1 MKYKCPACGYQPN
14 KAQAMMETKL
24 LFKAFPEDIQKNLK
38 RVIKEVNKY
47 SYKGRI
53 PVEYKYRFI
62 YGLSPVSHEIIRK
75 TIAIWDRFDNSKKC
89 FTLQYFSAI
98 AKNSQETNSSK
109 EKSEIKMRGI
119 NPPDLTVKEKPKTKE
134 NAKHAR
140 LNKRATPK
148 RRGPKF

>member
-1 MKYKCPACGYQPN
+1 MKYKCPACGYQPD
-14 KAQAMMETKL
+14 KGQALIETKL
-24 LFKAFPEDIQKNLK
+24 LFKGFPEDIQKNLK
-38 RVIKEVNKY
+38 RIIKEVSKY
-47 SYKGRI
+47 SYNNRI

-62 YGLSPVSHEIIRK
+62 YGLSPISHETLRNV
-75 TIAIWDRFDNSKKC
+75 IAIWDRFENSKKC

-98 AKNSQETNSSK
+98 AKNTQETKSSK
-109 EKSEIKMRGI
+109 SISEIKMRGT

-140 LNKRATPK
+140 LIKKTTTK